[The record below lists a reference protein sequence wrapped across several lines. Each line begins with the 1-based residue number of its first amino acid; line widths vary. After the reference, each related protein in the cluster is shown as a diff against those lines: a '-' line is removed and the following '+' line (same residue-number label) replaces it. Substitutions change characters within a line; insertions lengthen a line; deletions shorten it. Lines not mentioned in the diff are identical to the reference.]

1 MNPADDRLYDLLP
14 LIHRM
19 RDAERGQP
27 LRELLRVIGAQAGAI
42 ERDIDRLYDN
52 WFIETC
58 DDWVVP
64 YIGDLLGYTLL
75 PEAATLGANGG
86 ADRLGRV
93 LAPRADVANTI
104 AARRRK
110 GTLSLLED
118 LARDAAGWPARA
130 VEFYRLLGRAQ
141 HLDHLQPGRG
151 AFADLRDP
159 GALELLR
166 SQRGAFDPFAH
177 AVDVRLLS
185 GRRSGGRYNIP
196 QVGLFV
202 FRLRSFPVTR
212 TPAYC
217 AEENGPHC
225 YTFSALGN
233 DAPLFQRLVAETDP
247 TDIAQERNLPVPL
260 RRHRFAQRGEHA
272 DYAEVSPELYGEG
285 RSVVVYAPDW
295 PRRGEGMPV
304 PRELLVPADLSGW
317 RYQVP
322 RGRLAVDPERGRL
335 LFPASQR
342 PKRGVWV
349 SYQYGFAGNIGGGEY
364 PRVVPELE
372 GAHRFI
378 VHSPRPGSGSAAPA
392 PGHFASVADALEAWT
407 ALKDRVEAEAL
418 DGLRAEH
425 ADDAPGEA
433 RRRRPRALIVELADS
448 GIHEGRIDL
457 QLEPGEAIQIRAAE
471 GARPVLRLL
480 DLRASHPDALTISGR
495 AGSRVLLDG
504 LLVTGRGIEVQGPYD
519 DAGHAP
525 GDDLCELLVR
535 HCTLVPGWTL
545 KGDCDPRRPNEPS
558 IALAGTG
565 AALRVEH
572 SILGSIAVASPARRG
587 EPAVIRLSDSILDAT
602 GRDRVAV
609 GSPDEIVAHAEACFD
624 RCSVIGE
631 TRVRSIVHA
640 QDSIFAGTVR
650 VLHRQRGCMRFCYVP
665 PHSRTPRRF
674 QCQPDLALSALPR
687 GDRAARANERR
698 RVRPRF
704 VAARYGSP
712 HYLRL
717 ADACCDEIRTGASDR
732 SAMGAWHH
740 LYEPQREANLAAR
753 LEESVPAGIDAGI
766 IFSSQE
772 VP

>member
-1 MNPADDRLYDLLP
+1 MNPADDRLYHLLP
-14 LIHRM
+14 LVHRM
-19 RDAERGQP
+19 RDAEQGHP

-42 ERDIDRLYDN
+42 ERDIERLYDN

-64 YIGDLLGYTLL
+64 YIGDLLGYALL
-75 PEAATLGANGG
+75 PEAATLAASRG

-130 VEFYRLLGRAQ
+130 VEFYRLLGRTQ

-151 AFADLRDP
+151 AFADLRDA

-166 SQRGAFDPFAH
+166 SQHGAFDPFAH
-177 AVDVRLLS
+177 VVDVRPLP
-185 GRRSGGRYNIP
+185 GRRSGGRYNLP

-217 AEENGPHC
+217 AEESGPHC
-225 YTFSALGN
+225 YTFSVLGN
-233 DAPLFQRLVAETDP
+233 DAPLFQRPRAEADP
-247 TDIAQERNLPVPL
+247 TGIAQERNLPVPL
-260 RRHRFAQRGEHA
+260 RRHRFAQRGERA
-272 DYAEVSPELYGEG
+272 DYAEVSPDLYGEG
-285 RSVVVYAPDW
+285 GSVVVYAPDW

-304 PRELLVPADLSGW
+304 ARELLVPADLSGW

-349 SYQYGFAGNIGGGEY
+349 SYQYGFAGDIGGGEY

-372 GAHRFI
+372 HAHRFF
-378 VHSPRPGSGSAAPA
+378 VHSPRPGSGPA
-392 PGHFASVADALEAWT
+392 THPAGHFASVAEALEAWA
-407 ALKDRVEAEAL
+407 ALKDRAE
-418 DGLRAEH
+418 DEGRDH
-425 ADDAPGEA
+425 
-433 RRRRPRALIVELADS
+433 RPRALIIELADS

-471 GARPVLRLL
+471 GTRPVLRLL

-519 DAGHAP
+519 DAGPSP

-558 IALAGTG
+558 IALSGTG

-572 SILGSIAVASPARRG
+572 SILGSIAVASAARRG
-587 EPAVIRLSDSILDAT
+587 APTDIRLSDSILDAT
-602 GRDRVAV
+602 GRDRVAL

-631 TRVRSIVHA
+631 TRVRSIAHA

-650 VLHRQRGCMRFCYVP
+650 VLHRQQGCMRFCYVP

-687 GDRAARANERR
+687 DDRPARANERR
-698 RVRPRF
+698 RVRPGF
-704 VAARYGSP
+704 VATRYGSP

-717 ADACCDEIRTGASDR
+717 ADACCGEIRAGASDR
-732 SAMGAWHH
+732 SAMGALHH

-766 IFSSQE
+766 IFASQE